1 MEFEP
6 WVDLHTR
13 TPQLLLCTCGAL
25 ILDGFFFFFLASTWK
40 TEENRKACDMRRRE
54 TKKKQKIKGYGTCLS
69 AVRITNSRSVWGV
82 VVWIMTRKQGSSQTN
97 SNQRRKKKKLSFFS
111 FTVLRLNRVVVYLF
125 VLWSTT
131 ITTTWAGTADF
142 CPSLV
147 YEKKCI
153 CGRLLSGLH
162 STFL

>member
-1 MEFEP
+1 MSWP
-6 WVDLHTR
+6 AHTHPAATPLHLRCSHTWR
-13 TPQLLLCTCGAL
+13 L
-25 ILDGFFFFFLASTWK
+25 FFFFLASTWK

-54 TKKKQKIKGYGTCLS
+54 TKKKKKQNIKGYGTCLS